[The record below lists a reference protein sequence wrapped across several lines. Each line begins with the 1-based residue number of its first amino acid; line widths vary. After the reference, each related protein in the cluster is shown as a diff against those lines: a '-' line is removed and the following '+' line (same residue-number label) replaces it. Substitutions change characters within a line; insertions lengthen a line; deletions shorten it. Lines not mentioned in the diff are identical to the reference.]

1 MKKIVDKK
9 LAQQRVDRIHAFQD
23 ELKSL
28 EDENALRLTAD
39 QKESANRFHSE
50 LIRDLNREFDVD
62 ATEAEKKISGGM
74 QILTLLGGTAL
85 CASVFFFFY
94 QVWGLIPTFAQI
106 ILLIGA
112 PILSLLVMEFF
123 SRRERTLYYA
133 TLAGLFAFICF
144 FLNLRVLG
152 SIYNITPSPNAFL
165 AWGLFAVLIAYSKN
179 MRLLL
184 AVGLVCVL
192 GFLAA
197 KFGAW
202 GGVYWLSGLNK
213 PENFLL
219 AGVIMVAAPV
229 AFKKLGA
236 NEFAWIYRLVGLVTV
251 FSSILI
257 LSYSGRT
264 SYLILDKDFIE
275 GSYQALGL
283 ILSGLTIWLG
293 IRKKLDGVANIGS
306 SFFTLY
312 LYVKFI
318 DWWWDILP
326 KYLFFLLISLI
337 TIGLLSFFKRMRM
350 RVREAQ

>member
-9 LAQQRVDRIHAFQD
+9 LAQQRVDRIQAFQD
-23 ELKSL
+23 ELNSL
-28 EDENALRLTAD
+28 EDENALQLTLD
-39 QKESANRFHSE
+39 QKEGVNRFHSK
-50 LIRDLNREFDVD
+50 LIRDLNREFDTDVTD
-62 ATEAEKKISGGM
+62 AEKQISGGM
-74 QILTLLGGTAL
+74 KILTFLGGTAL

-94 QVWGLIPTFAQI
+94 QVWGLIPIFAQI

-112 PILSLLVMEFF
+112 PILSLLAMEFF

-165 AWGLFAVLIAYSKN
+165 AWGLFAILIAYNKN
-179 MRLLL
+179 LRLLL

-197 KFGAW
+197 KLGAW

-236 NEFAWIYRLVGLVTV
+236 NEFAWIYRLVGLVTL
-251 FSSILI
+251 FSAILI
-257 LSYSGRT
+257 LSYAGRT
-264 SYLILDKDFIE
+264 SYLNWDRDIIE
-275 GSYQALGL
+275 GSYHALGF
-283 ILSGLTIWLG
+283 ILSGLAIWLG
-293 IRKKLDGVANIGS
+293 IKQKLGGVTNIGS

-312 LYVKFI
+312 LYMKFI
-318 DWWWDILP
+318 DWWWDNLP

-337 TIGLLSFFKRMRM
+337 TIGLLSFFKRMRL
-350 RVREAQ
+350 RVQGG